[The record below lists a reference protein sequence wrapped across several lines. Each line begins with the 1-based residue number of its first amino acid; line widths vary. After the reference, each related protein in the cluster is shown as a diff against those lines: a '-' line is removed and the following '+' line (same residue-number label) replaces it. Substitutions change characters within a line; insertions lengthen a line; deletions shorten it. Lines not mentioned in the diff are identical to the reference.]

1 MGDGAVK
8 TRMLLALLLWAH
20 MAGAQQ
26 TPAASSDYVLGPD
39 DQIGVLMPDA
49 EELNTKAFRIDRE
62 GDLDLPLAGRVHAA
76 GLTCGQLESE
86 LNRSLR
92 RVFVDPQVVV
102 AVTDYRSQP
111 ISILGAVNAPGVHQV
126 QGQKSLYEALSLA
139 GGLREDA
146 GSTVKLT
153 RKMKWGAIPLTQA
166 RVDASGEF
174 SIVSLPVKDI
184 LQANTPAANIPV
196 KPEDVISVPK
206 AELVYVVGA
215 VHKPGGFPMG
225 ENTSLSALQVLSLA
239 EGLEATASRTG
250 AKIMRASAG
259 GAARTEIPVNL
270 KQILAGKSAD
280 LELKANDILFIP
292 TSLGK
297 SAAVRTLE
305 TAIGMGGQIG
315 AGLAIYR

>member
-1 MGDGAVK
+1 MVA
-8 TRMLLALLLWAH
+8 
-20 MAGAQQ
+20 AGICAAESAAQN
-26 TPAASSDYVLGPD
+26 YVLGPD
-39 DQIGVLMPDA
+39 DQVGLLMADA
-49 EELNTKAFRIDRE
+49 EELNSKVFRINRE

-76 GLTCGQLESE
+76 GLTCAQLETE
-86 LNRSLR
+86 LNESLR
-92 RVFVDPQVVV
+92 RWFVEPRVVV
-102 AVTDYRSQP
+102 AVMDYRSQP
-111 ISILGAVNAPGVHQV
+111 ISILGAVNTPGVHQV

-153 RKMKWGAIPLTQA
+153 RKKKYGAIPLA
-166 RVDASGEF
+166 AAKSDASGEF
-174 SIVSLPVKDI
+174 SVASLPVKDI

-206 AELVYVVGA
+206 AEVVYVVGA
-215 VHKPGGFPMG
+215 VRKPGGFVLG

-239 EGLEATASRTG
+239 EGLDPTASRAG

-259 GAARTEIPVNL
+259 GSARTEIPVNL
-270 KQILAGKSAD
+270 KHILEGKSAD
-280 LELKANDILFIP
+280 LELRANDILFIP
-292 TSLGK
+292 TSFPK
-297 SAAVRTLE
+297 SAAMRTLE